1 MYWITGPPDL
11 RDVHWPFPPPGHEG
25 TEELTEV
32 EVTLV
37 DLDAAVEQDLEDRL
51 ELIYPATGLPAD
63 EARPARR

>member
-11 RDVHWPFPPPGHEG
+11 RDVHRPFPPPGQES

-51 ELIYPATGLPAD
+51 ELIDPATGLPAD